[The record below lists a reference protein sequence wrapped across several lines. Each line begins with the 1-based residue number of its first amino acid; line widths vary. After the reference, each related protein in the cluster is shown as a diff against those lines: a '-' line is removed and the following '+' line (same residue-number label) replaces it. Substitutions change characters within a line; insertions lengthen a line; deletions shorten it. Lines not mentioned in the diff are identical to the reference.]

1 MLGYRQANRL
11 LGRRSE
17 GLLGS
22 AYDTHEVINQ
32 TPPLSG
38 INLFLTDPGLAGLVD
53 GLPAS
58 VVEQL
63 IVHGGA
69 WGSPE
74 SFELGRI
81 ANTSV
86 PVLRTHDATGVR
98 VDTVEFHPA
107 YHALMRRSVAAGL
120 HNSTWDAPGEE
131 ESVRSVARAARL
143 YMTAQVECGHI
154 CPMTMTNASVAALAH
169 APSLANQWLPK
180 IRGRQYDSSQRPV
193 AEKASITVGM
203 GMTEKQGGSDVAAN
217 LTHAEDAR
225 DGTYLITGHKWFMSA
240 PMSDG
245 FLVLAQSARGLSC
258 FLVPRVLPDGTR
270 NGIRLM
276 RLKDKLGNRSNA
288 SAEVEFHEAVAW
300 PVGEPG
306 RGVQT
311 IIDMVTLTRLDC
323 AIASSGLMRIA
334 LAEAVHHAR
343 YRKTFGL
350 YLIDQPL
357 MTRVIADMALDAIAA
372 AALTFRLAEAFD
384 RAAEDPDEAA
394 FARLMTPAVKYWVCK
409 VAPSMIGEAME
420 CLGGNGYVEESR
432 LPRLYREAP
441 VNAIWEG
448 SGNLM
453 CLDVMRV
460 LRKSSEP
467 LEVVLANVE
476 DALGPTGKSTLN
488 VLRAATAVALA
499 DEGSA
504 RILTEQLAMT
514 VAAASLRRRFPS
526 VIADAFLETRL
537 GKSWRTTYGMLDTRF
552 DARAFID
559 YLCQPD

>member
-1 MLGYRQANRL
+1 LNQSPPFA
-11 LGRRSE
+11 
-17 GLLGS
+17 GL
-22 AYDTHEVINQ
+22 
-32 TPPLSG
+32 
-38 INLFLTDPGLAGLVD
+38 NLFTSDPGLGALLEGA
-53 GLPAS
+53 PQS
-58 VVEQL
+58 VLDQL
-63 IVHGGA
+63 TAHGAA

-74 SFELGRI
+74 TFELGRI

-86 PVLRTHDATGVR
+86 PVLKTHDATGVR
-98 VDTVEFHPA
+98 IDTVEFHPA
-107 YHALMRRSVAAGL
+107 YHALMRRSVGVGL
-120 HNSTWDAPGEE
+120 HSSIWDASGDEAN
-131 ESVRSVARAARL
+131 VRTVARAARL
-143 YMTAQVECGHI
+143 FITTQVEAGHV

-169 APSLANQWLPK
+169 APGLANDWLPK
-180 IRGRQYDSSQRPV
+180 IRARQYDSSQRP
-193 AEKASITVGM
+193 AADKAGVTIGM

-217 LTHAEDAR
+217 LTHAEDLR
-225 DGTYLITGHKWFMSA
+225 DGTYRITGHKWFLSA
-240 PMSDG
+240 PMSDA
-245 FLVLAQSARGLSC
+245 FLVLAQAVPGLSC
-258 FLVPRVLPDGTR
+258 FLVPRFLPGGTR

-276 RLKDKLGNRSNA
+276 RLKDKMGNRSNA
-288 SAEVEFHEAVAW
+288 SAEVEFQEAIGW

-323 AIASSGLMRIA
+323 AVASAGLMRAA
-334 LAEAVHHAR
+334 LAEAAHHVR
-343 YRKTFGL
+343 HRKVFGMML
-350 YLIDQPL
+350 VDQPL
-357 MTRVIADMALDAIAA
+357 MTRVIADMALDAVAA
-372 AALTFRLAEAFD
+372 AALAFRLAESFD
-384 RAAEDPDEAA
+384 RAADDPAEAA

-409 VAPSMIGEAME
+409 VAPPMIGEAME

-441 VNAIWEG
+441 VNSIWEG

-476 DALGPTGKSTLN
+476 DALGQSGKSTLN

-514 VAAASLRRRFPS
+514 VAASALRRRFPS

-537 GKSWRTTYGMLDTRF
+537 GKPWRTTYGMLDSRF
-552 DARAFID
+552 DAKGFIN
-559 YLCQPD
+559 YLCPPL